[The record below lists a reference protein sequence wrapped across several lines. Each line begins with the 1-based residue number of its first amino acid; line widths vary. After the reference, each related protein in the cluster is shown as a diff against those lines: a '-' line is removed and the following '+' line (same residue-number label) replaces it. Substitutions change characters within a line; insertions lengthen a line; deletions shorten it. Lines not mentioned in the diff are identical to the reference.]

1 MCPAPPED
9 TWPVPFLS
17 CPLLTKNVA
26 YRLCELIQSCLSKPL
41 QGQSWAQCRPSS
53 DRQKTPTSRNPR
65 RCHLRGRARVP
76 APASGRWPPGLSLSL
91 RALIRKVSII
101 HKLLVEFKHKLF
113 IPGHN
118 LEGKPSLCSGNTLV
132 LPLR

>member
-1 MCPAPPED
+1 MCLVPAED

-26 YRLCELIQSCLSKPL
+26 YCLCELIESCLSKPL
-41 QGQSWAQCRPSS
+41 QGQSWGCCPLS
-53 DRQKTPTSRNPR
+53 DCQKTPTSRNPR

-76 APASGRWPPGLSLSL
+76 APASGQWPPGLSLSL

-101 HKLLVEFKHKLF
+101 HKLMW
-113 IPGHN
+113 
-118 LEGKPSLCSGNTLV
+118 SLNINGSFLATT
-132 LPLR
+132 